1 MKAIKDAVNFMTAYI
16 DGLNT
21 NDLLSLEIYATT
33 ARHEVDLTFNYAAI
47 ANRMN
52 ELQPGHY
59 DTNTNVGGGLARGIA
74 ELTGE
79 RARQQSR
86 KVIILLTDG
95 LANINAAGQWDY
107 EGAITHALQQ
117 AEIAAAH
124 GIRVFAVSVGS
135 AADQALMAQIA
146 EIGHGRHLHA
156 GGSVE
161 QYSSDLIDIFQE
173 LGSERTVQLIQ

>member
-1 MKAIKDAVNFMTAYI
+1 MLIEGNLKE
-16 DGLNT
+16 
-21 NDLLSLEIYATT
+21 LSLPSIIQLNCTEMNT
-33 ARHEVDLTFNYAAI
+33 AKVSLTYQGK
-47 ANRMN
+47 
-52 ELQPGHY
+52 E
-59 DTNTNVGGGLARGIA
+59 GLICFA
-74 ELTGE
+74 
-79 RARQQSR
+79 
-86 KVIILLTDG
+86 
-95 LANINAAGQWDY
+95 